1 MKREKLKLTHYVALT
16 VTFAA
21 VYKMWNM
28 FSSDFFDELDGQ
40 SFKGNWES
48 AIENLIILT
57 ARICHAGWSTDKTKF
72 VEYKLQGSS
81 WNLDKHKSLILR

>member
-1 MKREKLKLTHYVALT
+1 MKIRNFEAFFKSQKRKMKREKLKLTHYVALT

-40 SFKGNWES
+40 SFKGN
-48 AIENLIILT
+48 
-57 ARICHAGWSTDKTKF
+57 
-72 VEYKLQGSS
+72 
-81 WNLDKHKSLILR
+81 

>member
-40 SFKGNWES
+40 SFKGN
-48 AIENLIILT
+48 
-57 ARICHAGWSTDKTKF
+57 
-72 VEYKLQGSS
+72 
-81 WNLDKHKSLILR
+81 

>member
-1 MKREKLKLTHYVALT
+1 MIQKLLKMKIRNFEAFFKSQKRKMKREKLKLTHYVALT

-40 SFKGNWES
+40 SFKGN
-48 AIENLIILT
+48 
-57 ARICHAGWSTDKTKF
+57 
-72 VEYKLQGSS
+72 
-81 WNLDKHKSLILR
+81 